1 MYNPPAFVVDDIPE
15 LHGMMRTCP
24 TANLVTATA
33 EGPLATLL
41 PMFLD
46 EKEGEFGTLYAHLA
60 RPNSQW
66 RTPVIGD
73 GLVVF
78 LGPEAYISPSWYASK
93 AEHGKVVPTWNY
105 SAVHAIGPIEFF
117 EDVERLLQAVDRV
130 TKLHEDGRS
139 HPWSVDDAP
148 AAFIAAQLRGIVGMR
163 MPIRR
168 LEGKR
173 KMSQNRPEAD
183 RLGVRNGLS
192 ESKSEMDR
200 TVSSMIP
207 L

>member
-1 MYNPPAFVVDDIPE
+1 M
-15 LHGMMRTCP
+15 
-24 TANLVTATA
+24 
-33 EGPLATLL
+33 
-41 PMFLD
+41 
-46 EKEGEFGTLYAHLA
+46 
-60 RPNSQW
+60 
-66 RTPVIGD
+66 
-73 GLVVF
+73 VF
-78 LGPEAYISPSWYASK
+78 LGPEAYVSPSWYASK

-117 EDVERLLQAVDRV
+117 EDAERLLQAVDRL

-148 AAFIAAQLRGIVGMR
+148 AEFIAAQLRGIVGMR